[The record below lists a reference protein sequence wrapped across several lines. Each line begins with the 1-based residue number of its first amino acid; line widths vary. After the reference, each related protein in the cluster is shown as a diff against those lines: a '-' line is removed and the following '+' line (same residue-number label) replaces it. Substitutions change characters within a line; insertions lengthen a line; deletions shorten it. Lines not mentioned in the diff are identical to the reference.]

1 MKEKL
6 NPKTNKQINNSTNK
20 QLLSPKYTFGPVVSR
35 RLGLS
40 LGIDLLPR
48 KKCNLD
54 CLYCEVCPTDKLD
67 EDRIFYVDIPTLITE
82 IKNIKG
88 TIDFLTLTGSGEPT
102 LHKELDKLISALK
115 REFSY
120 PIVMLTNS
128 LLLRREEVR
137 TELLGLDLIMPSLD
151 AVSQSVFRKIN
162 RPVKDVY
169 AEDVVN
175 GLVEFRQIFLGK
187 MWLEI
192 LLVKGINDSP
202 SELKL
207 LSEAI
212 DKIQPDRVQLNTVA
226 RPPAY
231 GVALPLS
238 YEELQSVAKQLNF
251 KDVDII
257 GVQHKNSSGNK
268 LTEETVIDYLLRRP
282 AVFEELLSA
291 FSSEAPDLRDFLIE
305 IEAKNKIIKEVHNG
319 MVFFKVN
326 S

>member
-1 MKEKL
+1 M
-6 NPKTNKQINNSTNK
+6 NH
-20 QLLSPKYTFGPVVSR
+20 KYTFGPVVSR

-40 LGIDLLPR
+40 LGIDLVPR

-67 EDRIFYVDIPTLITE
+67 EDRIFYVDMPTLIKE
-82 IKNIKG
+82 IKDVN
-88 TIDFLTLTGSGEPT
+88 TEIDFLTLTGSGEPT
-102 LHKELDKLISALK
+102 LHKELDKMISALK
-115 REFSY
+115 QEFSY

-128 LLLRREEVR
+128 LLLRKEEVR
-137 TELLGLDLIMPSLD
+137 KELLGLDLIVPSLD
-151 AVSQSVFRKIN
+151 AVSQAVFKKIN

-175 GLVEFRQIFLGK
+175 WLIEFRKIFVGK

-192 LLVKGINDSP
+192 LFVKGINDSL
-202 SELKL
+202 SEIAL

-212 DKIQPDRVQLNTVA
+212 VKIQPDRVQLNTVA

-238 YEELQSVAKQLNF
+238 FEELQSVANQLNF
-251 KDVDII
+251 KDIDII
-257 GVQHKNSSGNK
+257 GVQKKNSIGNK
-268 LTEETVIDYLLRRP
+268 LTEEAVIDYLIRRP
-282 AVFEELLSA
+282 AVFEELLTA
-291 FSSEAPDLRDFLIE
+291 FSSEARELREFLIE
-305 IEAKNKIIKEVHNG
+305 LEVKNKIIKEVHNG

>member
-1 MKEKL
+1 M
-6 NPKTNKQINNSTNK
+6 NHQ
-20 QLLSPKYTFGPVVSR
+20 YTFGPVVSR

-40 LGIDLLPR
+40 LGIDLVPR

-67 EDRIFYVDIPTLITE
+67 EDRIFYVDMPTLITE
-82 IKNIKG
+82 IKDIN
-88 TIDFLTLTGSGEPT
+88 TEIDFLTLTGSGEPT
-102 LHKELDKLISALK
+102 LHKELDKMISALK
-115 REFSY
+115 QEFSY

-128 LLLRREEVR
+128 LLLRKEEVR
-137 TELLGLDLIMPSLD
+137 KELLGLDLIVPSLD
-151 AVSQSVFRKIN
+151 AVSQAVFRKIN

-175 GLVEFRQIFLGK
+175 GLIEFRKIFAGK

-192 LLVKGINDSP
+192 LFVKGINDSP
-202 SELKL
+202 SEIKL

-212 DKIQPDRVQLNTVA
+212 VKIQPDRVQLNTVA

-238 YEELQSVAKQLNF
+238 FEELQLVANQLNF
-251 KDVDII
+251 KDIDII
-257 GVQHKNSSGNK
+257 GVQKKNITGNK
-268 LTEETVIDYLLRRP
+268 LTEKAVLDYLIRRP
-282 AVFEELLSA
+282 AVFEELLTA
-291 FSSEAPDLRDFLIE
+291 FSSEAGELREFLIE
-305 IEAKNKIIKEVHNG
+305 LEVKNIIIKEVHNG

>member
-1 MKEKL
+1 M
-6 NPKTNKQINNSTNK
+6 NH
-20 QLLSPKYTFGPVVSR
+20 KYTFGPVVSR

-40 LGIDLLPR
+40 LGIDLVPR

-67 EDRIFYVDIPTLITE
+67 EDRIFYVDMPTLIKE
-82 IKNIKG
+82 IKDVN
-88 TIDFLTLTGSGEPT
+88 TEIDFLTLTGSGEPT
-102 LHKELDKLISALK
+102 LHKELDKMISALK
-115 REFSY
+115 QEFSY

-128 LLLRREEVR
+128 LLLRKEEVR
-137 TELLGLDLIMPSLD
+137 KELLGLDLIVPSLD
-151 AVSQSVFRKIN
+151 AVSQAVFKKIN

-175 GLVEFRQIFLGK
+175 GLIEFRKIFVGK

-192 LLVKGINDSP
+192 LFVKGINDSL
-202 SELKL
+202 SEIAL

-212 DKIQPDRVQLNTVA
+212 VKIQPDRVQLNTVA

-238 YEELQSVAKQLNF
+238 FEELQSVANQLNF
-251 KDVDII
+251 KDIDII
-257 GVQHKNSSGNK
+257 GVQKKNSIGNK
-268 LTEETVIDYLLRRP
+268 LTEEAVIDYLIRRP
-282 AVFEELLSA
+282 AVFEELLTA
-291 FSSEAPDLRDFLIE
+291 FSSEARELREFLIE
-305 IEAKNKIIKEVHNG
+305 LEVKNKIIKEVHNG